1 MAAKATIPET
11 SSLGVTLGSGRGR
24 IAIFPEPDHREFSG
38 DPYADG
44 VPVPTCPDRYYSE
57 DYVVRPLLNCHA
69 VSAAAG
75 STSPPAYRI
84 NPATFIQP

>member
-1 MAAKATIPET
+1 MPMAFQSLPAQPLLLRIT
-11 SSLGVTLGSGRGR
+11 SS
-24 IAIFPEPDHREFSG
+24 D
-38 DPYADG
+38 
-44 VPVPTCPDRYYSE
+44 
-57 DYVVRPLLNCHA
+57 PLLNCHA

>member
-44 VPVPTCPDRYYSE
+44 VPVEIGPDVIIPNYIVTTAAQLPCRQRRGGI
-57 DYVVRPLLNCHA
+57 DI
-69 VSAAAG
+69 AAG
-75 STSPPAYRI
+75 L
-84 NPATFIQP
+84 